1 MRRSSSSWSLS
12 VMSQWKA
19 VTPFAPKRANEAIET
34 TAPITII
41 VVIIGSRSAV
51 TSRDFSSGPAN
62 VERAGRVCARTEWTQ
77 VIPNA
82 PLCKAL
88 IDRITD
94 RAHIIE
100 TGNESYRFRRTME
113 RRRERSTKP
122 KTHKPHPALRAAE
135 KRLFNKPTT

>member
-62 VERAGRVCARTEWTQ
+62 VGRAGGCAPEQ
-77 VIPNA
+77 VS
-82 PLCKAL
+82 CV
-88 IDRITD
+88 RGH
-94 RAHIIE
+94 RA
-100 TGNESYRFRRTME
+100 NFQ
-113 RRRERSTKP
+113 
-122 KTHKPHPALRAAE
+122 
-135 KRLFNKPTT
+135 